1 MTNLGK
7 DRLRMCFCTA
17 FRCNGKFVSNAELRI
32 HKVRSD
38 EIAQE
43 AALKEVERDIVKMT
57 LLDTLSTPATPKS
70 PLTGNKHPQRSSHAS
85 STNSPSVVPKANTS
99 PLPPSDIVREEGA
112 FKVLYDF
119 DRQIDDHFKEAKTV
133 LAEWDPNGA
142 LRQSMEA
149 RFSMRRDA
157 AKFLRTE
164 CAWFSDLGARL
175 QCTPARGDDV
185 NRYFM
190 NAMIERTKNISKEI
204 KQHLSKWEEMEA
216 EKEKA
221 DNYYNTGE

>member
-1 MTNLGK
+1 MKKTEK
-7 DRLRMCFCTA
+7 IRLRMCFCAA
-17 FRCNGKFVSNAELRI
+17 FGCNGKFVSNAEHHL
-32 HKVRSD
+32 HKARSD

-57 LLDTLSTPATPKS
+57 LLDTFSTPATPES
-70 PLTGNKHPQRSSHAS
+70 PLTDNKHPQQCLHAS
-85 STNSPSVVPKANTS
+85 NTNLPSDVPKANTLPS
-99 PLPPSDIVREEGA
+99 PSSDIVREEGA

-119 DRQIDDHFKEAKTV
+119 DRQIDNHFKEAKTV

-142 LRQSMEA
+142 LRRSMEA
-149 RFSMRRDA
+149 RFSTRRDA
-157 AKFLRTE
+157 AEFLKRE

-185 NRYFM
+185 NKYFM
-190 NAMIERTKNISKEI
+190 KAMIERTMNISNEI
-204 KQHLSKWEEMEA
+204 KQHLSKWEEIEA

>member
-1 MTNLGK
+1 M
-7 DRLRMCFCTA
+7 
-17 FRCNGKFVSNAELRI
+17 SNAELRI
-32 HKVRSD
+32 HKARSD

-70 PLTGNKHPQRSSHAS
+70 PLTCNKHPQRSSHAS

-149 RFSMRRDA
+149 HFSTRRDA

-164 CAWFSDLGARL
+164 CAWFSDLGAHL